1 MRIATTPSLLLALA
15 ACSAPMSTDPT
26 ASDPTSGPVTTPTV
40 PVDGECP
47 VGIDVGSCAPD
58 FTLLN
63 ADGTPVSLSDRVGDR
78 LVVVGSSL
86 W

>member
-1 MRIATTPSLLLALA
+1 MRIGFASQLLLPWALI
-15 ACSAPMSTDPT
+15 ACGPAMEVPEAMETPPPAPVADE
-26 ASDPTSGPVTTPTV
+26 G
-40 PVDGECP
+40 CP
-47 VGIDVGSCAPD
+47 PGVDVGSCAPD
-58 FTLLN
+58 FMLLN

>member
-1 MRIATTPSLLLALA
+1 MKLLPLVALA
-15 ACSAPMSTDPT
+15 ACVTSPETEGPPSAAPDSPAPPID
-26 ASDPTSGPVTTPTV
+26 GPCVE
-40 PVDGECP
+40 GLE
-47 VGIDVGSCAPD
+47 VGQCAPD

-63 ADGTPVSLSDRVGDR
+63 ADGTPVSLADRVGDR

>member
-1 MRIATTPSLLLALA
+1 MKLLPLVALA
-15 ACSAPMSTDPT
+15 ACAMPLDSETPPVAPDSP
-26 ASDPTSGPVTTPTV
+26 APPA
-40 PVDGECP
+40 DGSCVEGLE
-47 VGIDVGSCAPD
+47 VGQCAPD

-63 ADGTPVSLSDRVGDR
+63 ADGTPVRLADRVGDR